1 LNRYSGLDFIIANN
15 QLLLVTIGYSLLPDE
30 APYTNSIEVVHS
42 EKKEAHVC
50 ILDGCLRGKRGNTN
64 YCREHKSIGRIIEG
78 KIARE
83 KANRVDPSISMYEE
97 ALRIQK
103 SPSWSV
109 LFDELMKIIFYKII
123 IFFLFYIT
131 VIMPIQGLAESSEDQ
146 RWYS

>member
-1 LNRYSGLDFIIANN
+1 MNRYSGLDFILSNN
-15 QLLLVTIGYSLLPDE
+15 LSINVTTGYSPHSDEKPD
-30 APYTNSIEVVHS
+30 SILIDVVQI

-50 ILDGCLRGKRGNTN
+50 ILDGCSRGKRRKSN
-64 YCREHKSIGRIIEG
+64 YCREHKALGRIIEG

-83 KANRVDPSISMYEE
+83 RANSVDHSMSMYEG

-103 SPSWSV
+103 LPSGSV
-109 LFDELMKIIFYKII
+109 LFDEIMKIIFYIVI

-131 VIMPIQGLAESSEDQ
+131 VIMPIQGLAESFEDQ